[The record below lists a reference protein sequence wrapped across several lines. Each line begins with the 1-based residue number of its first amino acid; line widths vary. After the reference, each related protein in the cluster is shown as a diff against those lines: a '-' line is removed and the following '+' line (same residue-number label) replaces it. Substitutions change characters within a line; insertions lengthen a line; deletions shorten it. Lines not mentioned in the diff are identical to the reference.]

1 MCASASPSNP
11 AGILTPSREVL
22 LQTFPDLPPIVS
34 AATAIQRLRT
44 IRFIPARQ
52 AIAQLAVWQESSHI
66 LQLYRRYFP
75 QEFARSTTSTVV
87 PIHQGEPGYSEREL
101 EFFRLIDQRLFPLP
115 EVMYDMERLPS
126 IPLYPQGIDWEDE
139 RENLRVSLRAAM
151 ALASDDDSM
160 LWEAWLP
167 ANLRPEPGE
176 RNWEQLAELCR
187 TARGLA
193 ARFPLLL
200 EFVGLDTGNVWLDSN
215 WECCWENYPWEEAA
229 MEYLRKEWRKAQ
241 QIFAQLN
248 PLLDQMDKHPR
259 YWLKRLV
266 NMWNRA
272 IKTPT
277 HHATIAV

>member
-1 MCASASPSNP
+1 MCAHVSPSNP
-11 AGILTPSREVL
+11 AGILTPPSEVL

-87 PIHQGEPGYSEREL
+87 PIHQGEPGYSEREF
-101 EFFRLIDQRLFPLP
+101 EFFKLVDQRLFGLP
-115 EVMYDMERLPS
+115 EMMFDMERLPS
-126 IPLYPQGIDWEDE
+126 IPIYPIGIDWEDE
-139 RENLRVSLRAAM
+139 RENFRLSLRAAM
-151 ALASDDDSM
+151 ALVSDDDSM

-167 ANLRPEPGE
+167 KQLRPELGE
-176 RNWEQLAELCR
+176 RDWEHFEELCR
-187 TARGLA
+187 TVGGLTV
-193 ARFPLLL
+193 RFPLLL
-200 EFVGLDTGNVWLDSN
+200 ELVSLSTGNPWLDTN
-215 WECCWENYPWEEAA
+215 WECCWENYPWEESA
-229 MEYLRKEWRKAQ
+229 MEYLRKEWRKAK

-248 PLLDQMDKHPR
+248 PLLDRMDQHPR
-259 YWLKRLV
+259 DWLKRLV
-266 NMWNRA
+266 KLWNRA

-277 HHATIAV
+277 PTRR